1 MIINSNFTM
10 VYRWFLFPWK
20 LVRYITNKN
29 HSEIGV
35 INAPTERYRT
45 GAPPCGNHPQKAEV
59 NSGWSWNMI
68 IFSQLYVLLSITG
81 DLNLPLSSF
90 LLMFIWSFFA
100 RWWWWWMVMVN
111 IGFLRIQTLS
121 GKVQKNLLTIVI
133 IPQSHFLRR
142 YGWIHRG

>member
-1 MIINSNFTM
+1 MF
-10 VYRWFLFPWK
+10 YRWFLFPWK

-81 DLNLPLSSF
+81 DLNLPLPIYYSF

-100 RWWWWWMVMVN
+100 RWWWMVMVN

-121 GKVQKNLLTIVI
+121 GKVPKKPIDY
-133 IPQSHFLRR
+133 SHPTPVPLPKKVRLDP
-142 YGWIHRG
+142 

>member
-1 MIINSNFTM
+1 MF
-10 VYRWFLFPWK
+10 YRWFLFPWK

-100 RWWWWWMVMVN
+100 RWWWWWWWWWWWMVMVN
-111 IGFLRIQTLS
+111 IGFLWIQTLS
-121 GKVQKNLLTIVI
+121 GKVPKKPIDY
-133 IPQSHFLRR
+133 SHHTPVPLPKKVRLDP
-142 YGWIHRG
+142 